1 MIGGGERVP
10 HPISPMNFR
19 EKDIHAVTNFKG
31 QILHFCLA
39 ILFCKVN
46 KEKENN

>member
-1 MIGGGERVP
+1 MRGGGGGGGE
-10 HPISPMNFR
+10 
-19 EKDIHAVTNFKG
+19 EDIHAVTNFKG
-31 QILHFCLA
+31 QILHCCLA